1 MLSTLLSVSID
12 FIWALVESVKLLR
25 DLFPVM
31 DLAVVL
37 IPFIVSLFDNFGEK
51 IWFKVTPW
59 ITRKSDFFQTQPFEH
74 TCLATNPWN
83 ELSNKSPVFLL
94 LKIINKSYQFFF
106 DVVITFPIAIFWYYP
121 QKNFDIFFSP
131 VSFYSF
137 CFDHSIE

>member
-31 DLAVVL
+31 DLTVVL
-37 IPFIVSLFDNFGEK
+37 VPFIVSLFDNFGEK

-74 TCLATNPWN
+74 TCLAINSWN
-83 ELSNKSPVFLL
+83 ELSNKFPVFLL

-121 QKNFDIFFSP
+121 QKNFNIFFSP
-131 VSFYSF
+131 VSFDPF